1 MCLGRPKDVLRIQII
16 VKLVVVS
23 VLRNLLIIQVIGN

>member
-1 MCLGRPKDVLRIQII
+1 MLRIQII

-23 VLRNLLIIQVIGN
+23 ALRNILRIQVIGKLIVVMG